1 MQKLDQ
7 QTLNFTD
14 EHIANIAAM
23 FPHCVTEVEDE
34 NGTLKKAI
42 DFDLLKQELSANIV
56 EGPKERYRIDWP
68 GKRASLVSANTP
80 ITKTLRPAVEE
91 SVNFDTTENLYIE
104 GDNLEALKLLQE
116 SYLGAIKMIYIDPP
130 YNTGKDFVY
139 KDNFTR
145 SKEEELQESGQVD
158 EEGGR
163 LVANLESNGR
173 FHSDWLSMMY
183 PRLKL
188 ARNLLKDD
196 GVIVLSIDDNEV
208 HNLRKICDD
217 IFGESNF
224 IGEMI
229 WAAGKKNDSKYISIS
244 HEYMLVYVK
253 NSEFLNT
260 KKTTWRKR
268 KEGLDDIYKMYE
280 KLKRTYGTDYK
291 SISQSLKKWF
301 AELPDSNPAKRQKHY
316 SRVDAKG
323 IYFPDNISSQSGA
336 SRPRYQIPHPVTKEF
351 VTVPSRGW
359 GYTLETLERLIKEDK
374 VEFGDDHTTVPTL
387 KSYLKDRELEVPYSV
402 FYKDGRAAT
411 KRLAS
416 LVGKKVFE
424 NPKDETIISEIIE
437 FSCTDD
443 EIILDFFSGSA
454 STAHA
459 VMQLNAEDRGN
470 RKFILVQLPE
480 ETDEKSEAYK
490 SGYKTIAEIGKE
502 RIRRAGKKIKEENAD
517 KEGIEDL
524 DIGFRVLKIDESNM
538 KDIYF
543 TPDAVDR
550 ASLFDTVDHIK
561 EDRTPED
568 LLFGV
573 LVDWGVDLTLP
584 IRRETIHE
592 KTVFFVGHDDLTAC
606 FDEDLDVDFIK
617 ELAGRDAM
625 RVVFKE
631 SGFKDDET
639 KINAE
644 QIFTQLSP
652 GTDLRVI

>member
-1 MQKLDQ
+1 MIEKLDQ
-7 QTLNFTD
+7 QTLNFSD

-68 GKRASLVSANTP
+68 GKRASLVSANSP
-80 ITKTLRPAVEE
+80 ITKTLRPDVEE

-104 GDNLEALKLLQE
+104 GNNLEALKLLQE

-183 PRLKL
+183 PRLRL

-196 GVIVLSIDDNEV
+196 GVIFISIDDNEV
-208 HNLRKICDD
+208 HNLRKICDEV
-217 IFGESNF
+217 FGENNF
-224 IGEMI
+224 VGEFVREAI
-229 WAAGKKNDSKYISIS
+229 KGGSQSRFFRQTHDYI
-244 HEYMLVYVK
+244 LVYGK
-253 NSEFLNT
+253 NTDSLVFSGFKKEDLKLPLKDENGAYARGRELNKWGAGSRREDSPSMWYPIDGPNGEQIFPIRNDGSEGRWRFGKESM
-260 KKTTWRKR
+260 KKLL
-268 KEGLDDIYKMYE
+268 KEGNAIFEKRENGSWVVYE
-280 KLKRTYGTDYK
+280 KLRGNKTATTQFI
-291 SISQSLKKWF
+291 SILKDKY
-301 AELPDSNPAKRQKHY
+301 LNAK
-316 SRVDAKG
+316 A
-323 IYFPDNISSQSGA
+323 
-336 SRPRYQIPHPVTKEF
+336 TE
-351 VTVPSRGW
+351 
-359 GYTLETLERLIKEDK
+359 E
-374 VEFGDDHTTVPTL
+374 L
-387 KSYLKDRELEVPYSV
+387 KSLFDKERAIFDFSKPSILLKDLILLSDVQ
-402 FYKDGRAAT
+402 D
-411 KRLAS
+411 
-416 LVGKKVFE
+416 
-424 NPKDETIISEIIE
+424 ND
-437 FSCTDD
+437 
-443 EIILDFFSGSA
+443 IILDFFSGSA
-454 STAHA
+454 TSAHA
-459 VMQLNAEDRGN
+459 VMQFNAENGGN
-470 RKFILVQLPE
+470 RKFIMVQLPE

-490 SGYKTIAEIGKE
+490 AEYKTIPEIGKA
-502 RIRRAGKKIKEENAD
+502 RIRRAGKKIVEENAD
-517 KEGIEDL
+517 KEGIENL

-584 IRRETIHE
+584 IQRETIHG
-592 KTVFFVGHDDLTAC
+592 KTVFFVGYDDLTAC
-606 FDEDLDVDFIK
+606 FDEDLDADFIK

>member
-34 NGTLKKAI
+34 NGRLKKAI

-56 EGPKERYRIDWP
+56 EGPKERYRTDWP

-183 PRLKL
+183 PRLRL

-196 GVIVLSIDDNEV
+196 GVIFISIDDNEV
-208 HNLRKICDD
+208 HNLRKICDE
-217 IFGESNF
+217 IFGEDNF
-224 IGEMI
+224 IASLL
-229 WAAGKKNDSKYISIS
+229 WKRRTSSALADKNVSTD
-244 HEYMLVYVK
+244 HEYVIIYGK
-253 NSEFLNT
+253 SNSLSFLGT
-260 KKTTWRKR
+260 KKDFKSYKNLNNDPKGPWMLDNLTVGMTATMRPNQAYTLMDPETGNVYPCNPNRVWAYIPATMNKMIE
-268 KEGLDDIYKMYE
+268 KGL
-280 KLKRTYGTDYK
+280 
-291 SISQSLKKWF
+291 
-301 AELPDSNPAKRQKHY
+301 
-316 SRVDAKG
+316 
-323 IYFPDNISSQSGA
+323 IYFPKDTTK
-336 SRPRYQIPHPVTKEF
+336 RPMLKRYQSSLKNLYNPF
-351 VTVPSRGW
+351 S
-359 GYTLETLERLIKEDK
+359 TLMIDK
-374 VEFGDDHTTVPTL
+374 VGLNTEATRQMQEIMGGNLFEYSKPLSLLKTL
-387 KSYLKDRELEVPYSV
+387 MPQITNNND
-402 FYKDGRAAT
+402 
-411 KRLAS
+411 
-416 LVGKKVFE
+416 
-424 NPKDETIISEIIE
+424 
-437 FSCTDD
+437 
-443 EIILDFFSGSA
+443 IILDFFAGS
-454 STAHA
+454 SVTAHA
-459 VMQLNAEDRGN
+459 TMQLNAEDGGN
-470 RKFILVQLPE
+470 RKFIMVQLPE

-490 SGYKTIAEIGKE
+490 AGYKTIAEIGKE
-502 RIRRAGKKIKEENAD
+502 RIRRAGKKIVEENAD

-584 IRRETIHE
+584 IRRESIHG

-606 FDEDLDVDFIK
+606 FDEDLGIEFIK

>member
-34 NGTLKKAI
+34 NGRLKKAI

-183 PRLKL
+183 PRLRL

-196 GVIVLSIDDNEV
+196 GVIAIHIDENEYP
-208 HNLRKICDD
+208 NLEKILGE
-217 IFGESNF
+217 IFGESNNLGTIVWDKRNPKGDATGIAYQHELISF
-224 IGEMI
+224 YCKDKGTFSKNCEMKRPKENANKMI
-229 WAAGKKNDSKYISIS
+229 
-244 HEYMLVYVK
+244 VK
-253 NSEFLNT
+253 VAQLI
-260 KKTTWRKR
+260 K
-268 KEGLDDIYKMYE
+268 KEGKVNEAVQTQYKQWLSKQDFSGGEKAYNLVDDKGRIFQSVSMGWPNK
-280 KLKRTYGTDYK
+280 KKAPDDYF
-291 SISQSLKKWF
+291 IPLIH
-301 AELPDSNPAKRQKHY
+301 PITQKEC
-316 SRVDAKG
+316 
-323 IYFPDNISSQSGA
+323 
-336 SRPRYQIPHPVTKEF
+336 PVPE
-351 VTVPSRGW
+351 RGW
-359 GYTLETLERLIKEDK
+359 RNPSTTMKKLLEEGLIL
-374 VEFGDDHTTVPTL
+374 FG
-387 KSYLKDRELEVPYSV
+387 
-402 FYKDGRAAT
+402 
-411 KRLAS
+411 
-416 LVGKKVFE
+416 
-424 NPKDETIISEIIE
+424 KDETTQPRRKYLLEENMYENVPSLLYYGGSDDSLLSELGVVFDTPKVVDVSKKLIFPIAKE
-437 FSCTDD
+437 ED
-443 EIILDFFSGSA
+443 IVLDFFSGSA
-454 STAHA
+454 TSAHA
-459 VMQLNAEDRGN
+459 VMQLNAEDGGN
-470 RKFILVQLPE
+470 RKFIMVQLPE

-490 SGYKTIAEIGKE
+490 AGYKTIAEIGKE
-502 RIRRAGKKIKEENAD
+502 RIRRAGKKIVEENTG
-517 KEGIEDL
+517 KEGIENL

-584 IRRETIHE
+584 IRRESIHG

-617 ELAGRDAM
+617 ELAIRDAM

-644 QIFTQLSP
+644 QIFTQLSA

>member
-34 NGTLKKAI
+34 NGRLKKAI

-80 ITKTLRPAVEE
+80 ITKTLRPAVDE

-145 SKEEELQESGQVD
+145 SKEEELEASGQVD

-183 PRLKL
+183 PRLRL

-196 GVIVLSIDDNEV
+196 GVIFISIDDNEV
-208 HNLRKICDD
+208 HNLRKICDE
-217 IFGESNF
+217 IFGEDNYIQEIIWEKKFSPQNDAKYFSLNHEQILCYAKNKINF
-224 IGEMI
+224 QRNLLPITEEQLSRYTNIDNDPRGVWQSGDLTVARMTPKDRYEVITPNGTKIMPTEGRSWGVSQEKFLELHNDNRI
-229 WAAGKKNDSKYISIS
+229 WYGKDGGNTPRLKRFLKETQQGRVPISIFKYQEVG
-244 HEYMLVYVK
+244 HTQEA
-253 NSEFLNT
+253 
-260 KKTTWRKR
+260 
-268 KEGLDDIYKMYE
+268 
-280 KLKRTYGTDYK
+280 
-291 SISQSLKKWF
+291 SQSLK
-301 AELPDSNPAKRQKHY
+301 AL
-316 SRVDAKG
+316 
-323 IYFPDNISSQSGA
+323 
-336 SRPRYQIPHPVTKEF
+336 
-351 VTVPSRGW
+351 
-359 GYTLETLERLIKEDK
+359 
-374 VEFGDDHTTVPTL
+374 FG
-387 KSYLKDRELEVPYSV
+387 
-402 FYKDGRAAT
+402 
-411 KRLAS
+411 
-416 LVGKKVFE
+416 GKKYFDY
-424 NPKDETIISEIIE
+424 PKPLKLIQTLVYLG
-437 FSCTDD
+437 TNKDD
-443 EIILDFFSGSA
+443 IVLDFFSGSA
-454 STAHA
+454 TTAHA
-459 VMQLNAEDRGN
+459 VMQLNSEDHGN
-470 RKFILVQLPE
+470 RKFIMVQLKE
-480 ETDEKSEAYK
+480 ELTEKSDAYK
-490 SGYKTIAEIGKE
+490 DGYKTITEIAKKRIVLAAEK
-502 RIRRAGKKIKEENAD
+502 IRDENSN

-543 TPDAVDR
+543 TPDTVDR

-584 IRRETIHE
+584 IRRETIHG

-606 FDEDLDVDFIK
+606 FDEDLDIDFIK